1 MLGGLSLLTLIPTP
15 VTYIIGAAASIAN
28 AALYAEEGNYFAA
41 ICNAIPVF
49 GGGFSLL
56 GKAGNASC
64 WLMKTLQYSTA
75 GLSIGVGTYDLYQI
89 GKGNYQKYV
98 VRGEDFSLGDM
109 FSDLFRGAMDVVSIA
124 GGAKLASEKI
134 SYCFVAGTLVTT
146 EDGQKPIEEIQVGD
160 KVLSED
166 ETTGEVAVKTVTET
180 YVNETDELIHIGV
193 NGETI
198 SATPSHPF
206 YVNKFGWTLAGSLKA
221 GDVLVLSNGELV
233 TVEWVQHEIL
243 ESPIKVYNF
252 EVEDFHTYFVGE
264 SSVLVHNECGPDGS
278 KNDKT
283 LITGEEWYRYFQEK
297 YGVENVSWDV
307 HSFDDILNHPASLRN
322 YSADEISNTLG
333 NGWIR
338 DTYGSNG
345 SGWKFIQEAHPDNMV
360 FYHGGGGEHIGAYYG
375 VSRGGKHGGRIKIVD
390 INTYLPTKDDPALI
404 IYNTDW

>member
-75 GLSIGVGTYDLYQI
+75 GLSIGVGTYDIYQI
-89 GKGNYQKYV
+89 GKANYQKYV
-98 VRGEDFSLGDM
+98 VRGEDFSQGDM

-134 SYCFVAGTLVTT
+134 PYCFVAGTLVTT
-146 EDGQKPIEEIQVGD
+146 EDGQKPIEEIQIGD

-180 YVNETDELIHIGV
+180 YINETDELIHIGV

-198 SATPSHPF
+198 SATPNHPF
-206 YVNKFGWTLAGSLKA
+206 YVDKLGWTLAKNLRA
-221 GDVLVLSNGELV
+221 GDVLVLSNGEYV
-233 TVEWVQHEIL
+233 VIEWIQHEIL

-264 SSVLVHNECGPDGS
+264 NSVLVHNDCPELTRKQQHQIEDLRSGKDVSVKTVDEARVLLDNMPEVSAPPLGKMNPEFPDPKG
-278 KNDKT
+278 T
-283 LITGEEWYRYFQEK
+283 YRGDLFNAVLY
-297 YGVENVSWDV
+297 
-307 HSFDDILNHPASLRN
+307 DD
-322 YSADEISNTLG
+322 LG
-333 NGWIR
+333 NAYLA
-338 DTYGSNG
+338 D
-345 SGWKFIQEAHPDNMV
+345 FIHAPNIVQ
-360 FYHGGGGEHIGAYYG
+360 
-375 VSRGGKHGGRIKIVD
+375 KILYMLN
-390 INTYLPTKDDPALI
+390 ILI
-404 IYNTDW
+404 IIYIFQMVKKLQF

>member
-1 MLGGLSLLTLIPTP
+1 MTLIPTP

-75 GLSIGVGTYDLYQI
+75 GLSIGVGTYDIYQI

-146 EDGQKPIEEIQVGD
+146 EDGQKPIEEIQIGD

-180 YVNETDELIHIGV
+180 YINETDELIHIGV

-198 SATPSHPF
+198 SATPNHPF
-206 YVNKFGWTLAGSLKA
+206 YVDKLGWTLAKNLRA
-221 GDVLVLSNGELV
+221 GDILVLSNGALV
-233 TVEWVQHEIL
+233 IVEWIQHEIL
-243 ESPIKVYNF
+243 ESPVKVYNF

-264 SSVLVHNECGPDGS
+264 SSVLVHNQCGTEGN

-283 LITGEEWYRYFQEK
+283 LITGEEWYRYFQDE

-307 HSFDDILNHPASLRN
+307 HSFDDILSHPTSLRN
-322 YSADEISNTLG
+322 YSADEIETILG
-333 NGWIR
+333 KGWAKG
-338 DTYGSNG
+338 TYASNG
-345 SGWKFIQEAHPDNMV
+345 SG
-360 FYHGGGGEHIGAYYG
+360 
-375 VSRGGKHGGRIKIVD
+375 
-390 INTYLPTKDDPALI
+390 
-404 IYNTDW
+404 